1 MKKSLP
7 PYISTQEPDSF
18 AMNTMKKRK
27 PYIIDQIIEANACT
41 AHQRDA
47 LLSLKQEILE
57 GFIIDPFL
65 ESVLTPRV
73 LEIDEFKTWK
83 LAIKP
88 YTGKS
93 WFNIP
98 FYFAEAY
105 LYFRILIAFSYFD
118 QRSSFY
124 LKDPF
129 EPFKKRELHAK
140 GRGLETGMVVIEAVN
155 SLQNPEEKYKT
166 LISNALWGNRID
178 LSIFYI
184 VEQSRERI
192 FASQNE
198 KLLIDHTQR
207 LIELLQKSERIDIIL
222 DNVGSE
228 LVCDL
233 ILARYFLSAS
243 IKNTVHLHAKK
254 HPMYVSDATA
264 KDVDETV
271 DALASEENGILS
283 IIGQELNKFM
293 KQNRFHIHPHYFWN
307 STLHY
312 PDLPGEILG
321 ELRNSDLIIL
331 KGDVNYR
338 RLLEDR
344 QWEPWDHMAEIAS
357 YFPKPFATLRT
368 MKSEIVVDIE
378 KDRAERLSQS
388 DPEWLVNGERGIVQ
402 VIERK

>member
-1 MKKSLP
+1 MKKQLP
-7 PYISTQEPDSF
+7 SYISTGEPDSF

-27 PYIIDQIIEANACT
+27 PYIIDQIIEANTCT
-41 AHQRDA
+41 SHQRDA

-57 GFIIDPFL
+57 GVITDPFL
-65 ESVLTPRV
+65 ESVLTPQV
-73 LEIDEFKTWK
+73 LEIDEIKTWK

-88 YTGKS
+88 YMGKS
-93 WFNIP
+93 WLNIP

-105 LYFRILIAFSYFD
+105 LYFRILIAFGYFD
-118 QRSSFY
+118 QGSSFY

-140 GRGLETGMVVIEAVN
+140 GGGLETGRLVIGTEN

-166 LISNALWGNRID
+166 LIYNALWGNRID
-178 LSIFYI
+178 LSMFYI
-184 VEQSRERI
+184 VEQSRHRI
-192 FASQNE
+192 LASQNE

-207 LIELLQKSERIDIIL
+207 LIELLQKSERIDVIL

-243 IKNTVHLHAKK
+243 TKNTVHFHVKK
-254 HPMYVSDATA
+254 HPVYVSDVTA

-271 DALASEENGILS
+271 DALVSEETWILS
-283 IIGQELNKFM
+283 IIGQELNNFM
-293 KQNRFHIHPHYFWN
+293 KHNRFHIHPHYFWN
-307 STLHY
+307 SALHY

-321 ELRNSDLIIL
+321 ELRKSDLIIL

-344 QWEPWDHMAEIAS
+344 KWEAWDHMAEIAS

-378 KDRAERLSQS
+378 KDRTEKLFHT
-388 DPEWLVNGERGIVQ
+388 DPHWLVNGERGIIQ
-402 VIERK
+402 VIKRK